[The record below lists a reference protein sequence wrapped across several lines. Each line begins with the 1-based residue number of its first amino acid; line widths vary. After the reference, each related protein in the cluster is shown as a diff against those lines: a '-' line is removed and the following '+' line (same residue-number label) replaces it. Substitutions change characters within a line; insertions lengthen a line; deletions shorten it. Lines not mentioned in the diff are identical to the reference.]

1 MRYIPTFNTDINA
14 QIEHNRR
21 LIMAL
26 PENVQPGIDE
36 PKEGSCSY
44 LLDEHG
50 VLVLN

>member
-26 PENVQPGIDE
+26 PDNIQPGVDE
-36 PKEGSCSY
+36 EPVELTHCRLY
-44 LLDEHG
+44 DQE
-50 VLVLN
+50 VA